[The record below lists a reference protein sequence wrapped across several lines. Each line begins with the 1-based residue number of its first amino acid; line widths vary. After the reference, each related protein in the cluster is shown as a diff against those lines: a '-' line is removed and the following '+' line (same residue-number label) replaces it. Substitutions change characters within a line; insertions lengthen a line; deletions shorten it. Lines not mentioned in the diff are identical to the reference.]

1 MKINLNDKWTIK
13 KAKELYTYTS
23 GISKGSQFFGT
34 GYPYLTFTEIFHN
47 YFVPDE
53 LTSLVQSNDRERENC
68 SIKRGDV
75 FLTRTSET
83 DNELGMSCVALK
95 DYPNATF
102 NGFTKRLRPLT
113 DEVVPEYAGFYFRSP
128 IFRAAVTSMSSIIT
142 RASLNEKMLDK
153 LPICYPSKPTQQKI
167 ASILSAYDNL
177 IQNYKKQIEAL
188 QTGTCELYKEWFVRF
203 RFPGWQNANF
213 ENGIPEG
220 WKYLKLSE
228 FGYEVESGNRP
239 AGGIDDSL
247 EDGIP
252 SLGAESIDKLG
263 YFDYSNVKLVPRE
276 FYDKMKRGHG
286 KDNDILLYK
295 DGAYIGKVTLFRNGF
310 PFKEYAVNEHVFLLR
325 SNNKDYQNYL
335 YFTLNMS
342 QYFTQMQ
349 NLNRNA
355 AQPGLA
361 RGDLDRIKI
370 LVPNEKGIE
379 KFNKLINPMIDNIFS
394 YSKQITNL
402 TQQRDLL
409 LPRLMSGKLEVE

>member
-1 MKINLNDKWTIK
+1 MNMEKLGKYCKIISGYAFKSNDLSEGTEIPVIKIGNISNGNDVIIDSSTQYVSSDFLSIDEKYHIK
-13 KAKELYTYTS
+13 K
-23 GISKGSQFFGT
+23 
-34 GYPYLTFTEIFHN
+34 
-47 YFVPDE
+47 
-53 LTSLVQSNDRERENC
+53 
-68 SIKRGDV
+68 GDV
-75 FLTRTSET
+75 LISLTGSHINQPNSMVGRSCRNFSDTEFLLNQRAGKVIP
-83 DNELGMSCVALK
+83 NE
-95 DYPNATF
+95 NADKNYLYYLLNTESF
-102 NGFTKRLRPLT
+102 KYSICNRAYGAANQANVSPSDIENIKWNFPPL
-113 DEVVPEYAGFYFRSP
+113 
-128 IFRAAVTSMSSIIT
+128 
-142 RASLNEKMLDK
+142 
-153 LPICYPSKPTQQKI
+153 PTQQKI

-188 QTGTCELYKEWFVRF
+188 QTAASELYKEWFVRF
-203 RFPGWQNANF
+203 RFPGYQTAEF

>member
-1 MKINLNDKWTIK
+1 MEKIRFDNFVSLNRGFDLPDDKIIEGK
-13 KAKELYTYTS
+13 
-23 GISKGSQFFGT
+23 
-34 GYPYLTFTEIFHN
+34 YPVIAST
-47 YFVPDE
+47 
-53 LTSLVQSNDRERENC
+53 
-68 SIKRGDV
+68 SIKAYHNQFKVKAPIVVTGRSGSLGKVQYVDEDGWPLNTALYAKDFHGNNPKYV
-75 FLTRTSET
+75 YYFLQTMHLEQYNAGAGVPTLNQNHLHSLKILIH
-83 DNELGMSCVALK
+83 EL
-95 DYPNATF
+95 
-102 NGFTKRLRPLT
+102 
-113 DEVVPEYAGFYFRSP
+113 
-128 IFRAAVTSMSSIIT
+128 
-142 RASLNEKMLDK
+142 
-153 LPICYPSKPTQQKI
+153 PTQQKI

-188 QTGTCELYKEWFVRF
+188 QTAASELYKEWFVRF
-203 RFPGWQNANF
+203 RFPGWQTTNF

-335 YFTLNMS
+335 YFTLNMP

-370 LVPNEKGIE
+370 LVPNEKVIE

-409 LPRLMSGKLEVE
+409 LPRLMSGKLEVK

>member
-1 MKINLNDKWTIK
+1 MIENRGGVKEAAALPDVKSTSAYKPNDILLSNIRPYFCKIWFADKKGSCSNDVLVVRAK
-13 KAKELYTYTS
+13 KEVDPKFLYYVLSDQNFFNWDSMT
-23 GISKGSQFFGT
+23 SKGTKMPRGT
-34 GYPYLTFTEIFHN
+34 PNAIMKYS
-47 YFVPDE
+47 VPD
-53 LTSLVQSNDRERENC
+53 
-68 SIKRGDV
+68 
-75 FLTRTSET
+75 
-83 DNELGMSCVALK
+83 
-95 DYPNATF
+95 
-102 NGFTKRLRPLT
+102 
-113 DEVVPEYAGFYFRSP
+113 
-128 IFRAAVTSMSSIIT
+128 
-142 RASLNEKMLDK
+142 
-153 LPICYPSKPTQQKI
+153 LPFHTQQKI

-203 RFPGWQNANF
+203 RFPGWQNAKF

-335 YFTLNMS
+335 YFTLNMP

-370 LVPNEKGIE
+370 LVPNEKVIE

-409 LPRLMSGKLEVE
+409 LPRLMSGKLEVK

>member
-1 MKINLNDKWTIK
+1 MEYTIKTINELCTKITDGSHFSPEHDENGVYPMYSSKDMLYDGFDDSDVKRISEPVYKKLVKQDCRPLKNDILIIKDGNSYLKRIFKINTDIDAVILSSIAILRPNVKIIDPDFFKYLLRSDSIRN
-13 KAKELYTYTS
+13 AMANYVS
-23 GISKGSQFFGT
+23 GAAI
-34 GYPYLTFTEIFHN
+34 PRI
-47 YFVPDE
+47 V
-53 LTSLVQSNDRERENC
+53 
-68 SIKRGDV
+68 
-75 FLTRTSET
+75 
-83 DNELGMSCVALK
+83 LK
-95 DYPNATF
+95 DF
-102 NGFTKRLRPLT
+102 KKMKLEFI
-113 DEVVPEYAGFYFRSP
+113 S
-128 IFRAAVTSMSSIIT
+128 SMK
-142 RASLNEKMLDK
+142 A
-153 LPICYPSKPTQQKI
+153 QQKI

-188 QTGTCELYKEWFVRF
+188 QTAASELYKEWFVRF

-276 FYDKMKRGHG
+276 FYVKMKRGHG

-335 YFTLNMS
+335 YFTLNMP

-370 LVPNEKGIE
+370 LVPNEKVIE

-409 LPRLMSGKLEVE
+409 LPRLMSGKLEVDI

>member
-1 MKINLNDKWTIK
+1 MEKIRFDNFVSLNRGFDLPDDKIIEGK
-13 KAKELYTYTS
+13 
-23 GISKGSQFFGT
+23 
-34 GYPYLTFTEIFHN
+34 YPVIAST
-47 YFVPDE
+47 
-53 LTSLVQSNDRERENC
+53 
-68 SIKRGDV
+68 SIKAYHNQFKVKAPIVVTGRSGSLGKVQYVDEDGWPLNTALYAKDFHGNNPKYV
-75 FLTRTSET
+75 YYFLQTMHLEQYNAGAGVPTLNQNHLHS
-83 DNELGMSCVALK
+83 LK
-95 DYPNATF
+95 I
-102 NGFTKRLRPLT
+102 L
-113 DEVVPEYAGFYFRSP
+113 
-128 IFRAAVTSMSSIIT
+128 IH
-142 RASLNEKMLDK
+142 K
-153 LPICYPSKPTQQKI
+153 LPTQQKI

-203 RFPGWQNANF
+203 RFPGWQNAKF

-335 YFTLNMS
+335 YFTLNMP

-370 LVPNEKGIE
+370 LVPNEKVIE

-409 LPRLMSGKLEVE
+409 LPRLMSGKLEV

>member
-1 MKINLNDKWTIK
+1 MKEWKEYKLNDICTVVSSKRIFAEQYVNEGIPFYRQKEIIELHSKQPISEPLYISNEVFSEMK
-13 KAKELYTYTS
+13 KKTGVPKKGDILLTAVGVTL
-23 GISKGSQFFGT
+23 GIPF
-34 GYPYLTFTEIFHN
+34 
-47 YFVPDE
+47 
-53 LTSLVQSNDRERENC
+53 LVN
-68 SIKRGDV
+68 
-75 FLTRTSET
+75 
-83 DNELGMSCVALK
+83 NE
-95 DYPNATF
+95 
-102 NGFTKRLRPLT
+102 
-113 DEVVPEYAGFYFRSP
+113 EFYFKDGNLIWLKNFSEN
-128 IFRAAVTSMSSIIT
+128 IDSSFLYYWLDSKFGWESIYMRAIGSAQPALTIDLVKKY
-142 RASLNEKMLDK
+142 KMLFPP
-153 LPICYPSKPTQQKI
+153 LPTQQKI

-188 QTGTCELYKEWFVRF
+188 QTASSELYKEWFVRF
-203 RFPGWQNANF
+203 RFPGWQNAKF

-335 YFTLNMS
+335 YFTLNMP

-370 LVPNEKGIE
+370 LVPNEKVIE

-409 LPRLMSGKLEVE
+409 LPRLMSGKLEVK